1 MIKNKTEKVCYLGDG
16 DLNGAAAY
24 LAGVMKYYG
33 IDFDYIPSSESPN
46 SDFLSKKYA
55 LYILSDY
62 PASRFSK
69 EEMNYIA
76 ESVKVHGSGL
86 LMIGGWE
93 SFHGQNGGYHRSP
106 LADVLPVEMKNEDDR
121 CNSSL
126 PIILIRRE
134 PHPILW
140 ELPWNWPAGIAGYN
154 KITSKK
160 GATVLLEGITMD
172 VRVLGEEVE
181 DCLKIYNRQFEG
193 RNIEEQATVSL
204 STGDAIGFRP
214 VKRDPMLVI
223 GQCGKGRTAA
233 YASDLAPHW
242 SAGLIDWGMPRIIQ
256 EIGND
261 TIEVGLWYSKFCRNL
276 IQWCAQYVM
285 DAKE

>member
-1 MIKNKTEKVCYLGDG
+1 MIKNKLEKVCYLGDG
-16 DLNGAAAY
+16 NLDGAASY
-24 LAGVMKYYG
+24 LAGVMKHYK

-46 SDFLSKKYA
+46 SDFLSKNYA
-55 LYILSDY
+55 LYIVSDY
-62 PASRFSK
+62 SSGRFSNT
-69 EEMNYIA
+69 EMDHIA

-86 LMIGGWE
+86 FMIGGWE
-93 SFHGQNGGYHRSP
+93 SFHGKNGEYHKSP
-106 LADVLPVEMKNEDDR
+106 LAEVLPVEMEKEDDR
-121 CNSSL
+121 RNSSL

-140 ELPWNWPAGIAGYN
+140 ELPWNWPACIAGYN
-154 KITSKK
+154 KVKAKK
-160 GATVLLEGITMD
+160 DATVLLEGITID

-181 DCLKIYNRQFEG
+181 DCLKIYNRQYEG
-193 RNIEEQATVSL
+193 KNIEEQATVSL

-214 VKRDPMLVI
+214 VKRDPILVI
-223 GQCGKGRTAA
+223 GSYGKGRTAA

-242 SAGLIDWGMPRIIQ
+242 SSGLIDWGQPRITE

-261 TIEVGLWYSKFCRNL
+261 SIEVGLWYSKFCRNL
-276 IQWCAQYVM
+276 VQWCAQFPM